1 MRWPDPPAA
10 KDERAA
16 MMKEWPARLVL
27 VGAGKMGGAM
37 AWGWLDGGLK
47 ASSLTIL
54 EPNPSEEIL
63 ALAVRGA
70 ALNPTGPAPPD
81 VLALAVKPQSLD
93 AVAPEIASLA
103 PEGTLVVSILAGK
116 TIANLKARLPKA
128 RAVVRAMPNTPAAIG
143 RGVTAAFANTEAT
156 IEQRRW
162 TESLLGAV
170 GAFHWLDDE
179 AAIDAVTAISGG
191 GPAYVFALTEA
202 LAAAA
207 VKLGL
212 PEELAMSLARGTVEG
227 AGELMR
233 RESGTSPAILR
244 RDVTSPGGTTAAAL
258 AVLQGE
264 GGLDELIARATS
276 AARARA
282 AEMAG

>member
-1 MRWPDPPAA
+1 
-10 KDERAA
+10 
-16 MMKEWPARLVL
+16 MKEWPARIVL

-37 AWGWLDGGLK
+37 TKGWLEGGLD
-47 ASSLTIL
+47 ASSLTLL
-54 EPNPSEEIL
+54 EPNPSPEIE
-63 ALAVRGA
+63 ALAARGVA
-70 ALNPTGPAPPD
+70 INPVDPVPPD
-81 VLALAVKPQSLD
+81 VLILAVKPQSLD
-93 AVAPEIASLA
+93 AVAPQLA
-103 PEGTLVVSILAGK
+103 RVVGEHTLLVSILAGK

-143 RGVTAAFANTEAT
+143 HGVTAAFASEASAG
-156 IEQRRW
+156 QRRW
-162 TESLLGAV
+162 CEILLGAI
-170 GAFHWLDDE
+170 GAFYWLEEE

-207 VKLGL
+207 ERLGL
-212 PEELAMSLARGTVEG
+212 NPEIAMNLARGTVEG

-233 RESGTSPAILR
+233 RESGIAPAVLR
-244 RDVTSPGGTTAAAL
+244 RAVTSPGGTTAAAL

-264 GGLDELIARATS
+264 GGLDDLMARAAA

>member
-1 MRWPDPPAA
+1 MT
-10 KDERAA
+10 
-16 MMKEWPARLVL
+16 KEWPKRLVL

-37 AWGWLDGGLK
+37 AAGWLEGGL
-47 ASSLTIL
+47 APSSLTIL
-54 EPNPSEEIL
+54 EPNPSDEIARL
-63 ALAVRGA
+63 AASRHV
-70 ALNPTGPAPPD
+70 ALNPANPAPPD

-93 AVAPEIASLA
+93 AVGPQVARLA
-103 PEGTLVVSILAGK
+103 GERTLVLSILAGK
-116 TIANLKARLPKA
+116 TIANLKARLPSA
-128 RAVVRAMPNTPAAIG
+128 NAVVRAMPNTPAAIG
-143 RGVTAAFANTEAT
+143 RGVTAAYASPEAST
-156 IEQRRW
+156 EQRRW
-162 TESLLGAV
+162 AETLLGAV

-202 LAAAA
+202 LASAAER
-207 VKLGL
+207 LGL
-212 PEELAMSLARGTVEG
+212 PAELAMNLARGTVEG

-233 RESGTSPAILR
+233 REPATPPSILRRNVTSPA
-244 RDVTSPGGTTAAAL
+244 GTTAAAL

-264 GGLDELIARATS
+264 GGLDALIARAAE